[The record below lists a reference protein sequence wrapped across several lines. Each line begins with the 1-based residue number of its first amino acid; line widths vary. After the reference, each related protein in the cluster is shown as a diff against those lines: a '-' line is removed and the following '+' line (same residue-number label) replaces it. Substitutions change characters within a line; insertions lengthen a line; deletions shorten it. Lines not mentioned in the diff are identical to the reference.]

1 MLFLSL
7 TPAKRSTI
15 QSNWTA
21 RKARLDGCLCKQA
34 VTLFDFG
41 CEWNWFITRCRQ
53 RSRGDLGIPKATW
66 GEKRPRPT
74 HDPAF
79 RKILAIAVI
88 VFQLRV
94 VTRTPKI
101 LSSWPR

>member
-1 MLFLSL
+1 MPCLRLPNWNRHRSPVVARMLFLSL
-7 TPAKRSTI
+7 TPAK
-15 QSNWTA
+15 
-21 RKARLDGCLCKQA
+21 
-34 VTLFDFG
+34 
-41 CEWNWFITRCRQ
+41 WNWFITRCRQ

-66 GEKRPRPT
+66 GEKRPRPN

-94 VTRTPKI
+94 VTGTPKI